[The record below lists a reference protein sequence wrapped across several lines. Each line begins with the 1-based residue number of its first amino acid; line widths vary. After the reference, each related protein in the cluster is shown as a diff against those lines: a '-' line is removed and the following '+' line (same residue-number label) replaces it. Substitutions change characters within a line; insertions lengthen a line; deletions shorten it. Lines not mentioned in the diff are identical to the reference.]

1 MLRSICRYLMIFAL
15 FASIPPLVTAA
26 EVSKLDESLVAV
38 ESRANNLRSQAI
50 KQAFKE
56 VVLKNTGTRSALSH
70 PDVVKQLASASSLM
84 TQYGYQELDGEL
96 FIQVN
101 FDHKRLISLLR
112 QAGLPVWGRQRPLT
126 LVWLVEDVE
135 DDKSILSDA
144 SSSTTRDAFNT
155 QSANRGVPLVFPL
168 MDLDDAMQVGVND
181 IRGQFTDNVANAS
194 LRYQSNYFIMAT
206 IEPQGAVLRYQMA
219 LYPRER
225 ADDASQLTP
234 LISANGEVSTVE
246 QAVTAITAAAS
257 EYYVGQYAIADSGE
271 KLTAKVA
278 FTDVSQMKQLV
289 EIEKYLNQLSAIKTV
304 SVARIEGM
312 TVEFNVALFGN
323 EDDLH
328 RLMKLDP
335 RIEVI
340 SSITADEVEYA
351 SFETMT
357 KVEKQTQIYYW
368 KGQ

>member
-1 MLRSICRYLMIFAL
+1 MLRSMCRYLMIFAL
-15 FASIPPLVTAA
+15 FVSISPLATAA
-26 EVSKLDESLVAV
+26 EVNKLDESLVAV

-50 KQAFKE
+50 KQAFKD
-56 VVLKNTGTRSALSH
+56 VVLKNTGTETALTH
-70 PDVVKQLASASSLM
+70 PDVVKQLAKASSLM

-112 QAGLPVWGRQRPLT
+112 QAGLPVWGKQRPLT
-126 LVWLVEDVE
+126 LMWLVEDIE
-135 DDKSILSDA
+135 NERSILSDA
-144 SSSTTRDAFNT
+144 SSSSTREVFNT
-155 QSANRGVPLVFPL
+155 QSDNRGVPLVFPL

-194 LRYQSNYFIMAT
+194 LRYQFNYFIMAT
-206 IEPQGAVLRYQMA
+206 IAPQGSVFRYQMA

-234 LISANGEVSTVE
+234 LINANGEVATVE
-246 QAVTAITAAAS
+246 KAVTAITAAAS
-257 EYYVGQYAIADSGE
+257 EYYVSQYAIADSGE
-271 KLTAKVA
+271 KLTTKIA
-278 FTDVSQMKQLV
+278 FTDVSHMKQLV
-289 EIEKYLNQLSAIKTV
+289 EIETYLNQLSAIKTA
-304 SVARIEGM
+304 SVARVEGT
-312 TVEFNVALFGN
+312 TVEFNLALFGN

-340 SSITADEVEYA
+340 KSITADDMEYA
-351 SFETMT
+351 SFEPMA
-357 KVEKQTQIYYW
+357 KVEKQIQIYYW